1 MKNDLFKNFKSL
13 KEKETKSQKNEMIFE
28 ASKVDNV
35 SGSDE
40 IIEKTKIQSQA
51 EDNTIDE
58 TENLVNKDLDKSI
71 ESTTSKKTV
80 KDTMINPYA
89 KRLDSNVQKKSFT
102 IFLKEES
109 LEFIK
114 DFVFYKATKE
124 KLIFFN
130 QSDALVEGLDLIK
143 GNYTH
148 IEERPQYIKDQEK
161 VKKGG
166 RKRNSDEV
174 YSATTS
180 CYIPVS
186 YWDFIKD
193 VTYSKV
199 ISGDMY
205 FKDWDLIE
213 SGVEEIRKKYKG
225 KIHPRPDY
233 IREDEMLR
241 RGKKG

>member
-13 KEKETKSQKNEMIFE
+13 KEKEKESQKSENNLSFKMN
-28 ASKVDNV
+28 NV
-35 SGSDE
+35 SGINEEIKVTKLIETE
-40 IIEKTKIQSQA
+40 IINPIKTKS
-51 EDNTIDE
+51 
-58 TENLVNKDLDKSI
+58 LVNGDKL
-71 ESTTSKKTV
+71 ETLVQKTQIKENSV
-80 KDTMINPYA
+80 NMYA
-89 KRLDSNVQKKSFT
+89 KRLDYNVQKKSFT
-102 IFLKEES
+102 IFLKESS

-114 DFVFYKATKE
+114 DFVFYKVTKE
-124 KLIFFN
+124 KLFFYN

-143 GNYTH
+143 KEYSN

-174 YSATTS
+174 YSVTTS

-186 YWDFIKD
+186 YWDFVKD
-193 VTYSKV
+193 VTYFKV

-213 SGVEEIRKKYKG
+213 IGLEAIRKKYKG

-241 RGKKG
+241 RGKKR